1 MFRVTNFLMPLFTNP
16 QLKRFSNIF
25 DNAGQ
30 VMFGSLVISPL
41 IVSENPQRLIP
52 VSILGFML
60 TFFLWW
66 VSLRLERI
74 SL

>member
-1 MFRVTNFLMPLFTNP
+1 MQLFTP
-16 QLKRFSNIF
+16 LQIKRFSNIF

-30 VMFGSLVISPL
+30 VFLGSLVIGP
-41 IVSENPQRLIP
+41 IVSPSAFKDLIP
-52 VSILGFML
+52 VMSAGISL

-74 SL
+74 SS

>member
-1 MFRVTNFLMPLFTNP
+1 MSIFTAN

-30 VMFGSLVISPL
+30 VFLGSLVVTPFVESTERGELIFVIS
-41 IVSENPQRLIP
+41 S
-52 VSILGFML
+52 GFAL

-74 SL
+74 LS

>member
-1 MFRVTNFLMPLFTNP
+1 MQLFTSS
-16 QLKRFSNIF
+16 QIKRFSNIF

-30 VMFGSLVISPL
+30 VFLGSLVITPIVNPSELNALSPV
-41 IVSENPQRLIP
+41 IFAGIS
-52 VSILGFML
+52 L

-74 SL
+74 SS

>member
-1 MFRVTNFLMPLFTNP
+1 MLFTIN

-30 VMFGSLVISPL
+30 VFLGSLVISPL
-41 IVSENPQRLIP
+41 VSPSALDELAP
-52 VSILGFML
+52 VMLAGIGL

-74 SL
+74 SS

>member
-1 MFRVTNFLMPLFTNP
+1 MPVFTNS

-30 VMFGSLVISPL
+30 VMLGSLVINPLLTPASSPG
-41 IVSENPQRLIP
+41 LIP
-52 VSILGFML
+52 AILLGAIL
-60 TFFLWW
+60 TLLLWW

-74 SL
+74 SI

>member
-1 MFRVTNFLMPLFTNP
+1 MPIFTTH

-30 VMFGSLVISPL
+30 VFLGSLVIGPL
-41 IVSENPQRLIP
+41 INSSIKGGLTP
-52 VSILGFML
+52 VTLSGSSL
-60 TFFLWW
+60 TLFLWW

-74 SL
+74 SS

>member
-1 MFRVTNFLMPLFTNP
+1 MSLFTNS

-30 VMFGSLVISPL
+30 VLFGSTVITPVINPTPYSGIL
-41 IVSENPQRLIP
+41 FVSLFGGLLT
-52 VSILGFML
+52 IL
-60 TFFLWW
+60 LWW
-66 VSLRLERI
+66 ISLRLERI